1 MEVPERSSLEPM
13 PYVMHTRLELEAVV
27 ETSGE
32 QCRRLHA
39 RPGPLQSIT
48 AQGAGHKLCMLG
60 APCVGGLFSHRAN
73 LHAQVVA
80 LGHE

>member
-39 RPGPLQSIT
+39 AVLPKSS
-48 AQGAGHKLCMLG
+48 
-60 APCVGGLFSHRAN
+60 V
-73 LHAQVVA
+73 
-80 LGHE
+80 